1 MKPALWLG
9 AAVFGLLA
17 LLLAGYLAQRLNAPK
32 NVGLRAPDI
41 SGKAA
46 WHGQVVDF
54 DLHSLLRDRA
64 VVLYFFPKA
73 FTAG

>member
-9 AAVFGLLA
+9 AAVFGLLV
-17 LLLAGYLAQRLNAPK
+17 LLLAGYIAQRLSAPK
-32 NVGLRAPDI
+32 NLGLRAPDI

-46 WHGQVVDF
+46 WQGHVVDF

-64 VVLYFFPKA
+64 IVLYFFPQA